1 MRLKKQRFSELCST
15 NLCFFRFTLP
25 YFWEGLAEGSVF
37 FTGYGVNN
45 PAKPSSDLFRKKS
58 WFFDKNPGV
67 NKSEPALAGPSY
79 PVYGPVAVAVGVS
92 VCVHVCVSEA
102 VAVGV

>member
-1 MRLKKQRFSELCST
+1 MGGVGRRT
-15 NLCFFRFTLP
+15 R
-25 YFWEGLAEGSVF
+25 F

-58 WFFDKNPGV
+58 WFFGKNPRV
-67 NKSEPALAGPSY
+67 NKNEPALAGSSY

-92 VCVHVCVSEA
+92 VGVHVCVSEA